1 MTSPRPLARAARA
14 AGVLAVLVAAA
25 AGGRAVAGPPTPP
38 RVLPAPGCPAV
49 LGDALPR
56 TWPSSTYLVPW
67 GPVSGRV
74 CAYPTGGRPTPQ
86 TAPVGRTS
94 TLDPTVVAQVA
105 GVVEDLPAASPRCTD
120 GTTVAAS
127 GPDAGVV
134 VLLLRYRP
142 GATPTVGDELR
153 LVVRRTGACL
163 TVSNGL
169 RTAELSD
176 AAVERL
182 LDLAPPLATVL
193 PRR

>member
-14 AGVLAVLVAAA
+14 TGVLAVLVVAAA
-25 AGGRAVAGPPTPP
+25 VGRAVAGPPTPP
-38 RVLPAPGCPAV
+38 RVLAAPSCPAV

-74 CAYPTGGRPTPQ
+74 CAYPTAGRATPE
-86 TAPVGRTS
+86 TAPVGQTS
-94 TLDPTVVAQVA
+94 TLDPTAVSQAA
-105 GVVEDLPAASPRCTD
+105 GVVEDLPPVPRRCTD
-120 GTTVAAS
+120 PAQVAAA
-127 GPDAGVV
+127 GPDAGSV

-153 LVVRRTGACL
+153 LVVRRTGRCL

-169 RTAELSD
+169 RTAQLSD
-176 AAVERL
+176 EAVDRL
-182 LDLAPPLATVL
+182 LILAPPLGSVF
-193 PRR
+193 PSR